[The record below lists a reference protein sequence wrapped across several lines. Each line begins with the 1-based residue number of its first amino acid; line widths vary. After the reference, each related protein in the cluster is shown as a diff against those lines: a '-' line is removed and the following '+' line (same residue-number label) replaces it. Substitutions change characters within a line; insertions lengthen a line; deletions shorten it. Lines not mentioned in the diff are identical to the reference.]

1 MTAGAQPSLPAPVA
15 AYWREVCARRGID
28 PAGIVHFTMF
38 GTPAMA
44 DELAALV
51 CIGQKRATAGLLDS
65 YGADDE
71 PMPVLGGHLV
81 VTSAEGAPV
90 ALVRTVRLDTFA
102 FRDVPAWFAEREG
115 EDEGQG
121 AVCLA
126 SWKAGHARYFERE
139 CAAQGRVFDES
150 MLVVCETFEIVD
162 VHPQWR
168 ALTGPGRPDAYT
180 SPD

>member
-1 MTAGAQPSLPAPVA
+1 MTAGVQPVLPAPVA
-15 AYWREVCARRGID
+15 AYWRDACARHAID

-38 GTPAMA
+38 GTPQIA

-51 CIGQKRATAGLLDS
+51 CAGQKRGSAGLLESFALD
-65 YGADDE
+65 GD
-71 PMPVLGGHLV
+71 PLPVLGGHLV
-81 VTSAEGAPV
+81 VTSATDVPV

-121 AVCLA
+121 EACLA
-126 SWKAGHARYFERE
+126 SWKAGHGGFFRRE
-139 CAAQGRVFDES
+139 CAQQDRVFDES
-150 MLVVCETFEIVD
+150 MQVVCESFDIVD

-168 ALTGPGRPDAYT
+168 ALLSRD
-180 SPD
+180 